1 MKTYLVSGGAGFIG
15 SNFVRSI
22 IKKSDIKVINIDNL
36 TYAGSISTIKDLLKY
51 SNHKF
56 IKTDI
61 GNIKKI
67 KYILKKYKPDFV
79 INFAAETHVDRSI
92 DNPEIFIKTNILSF
106 FNFINLIKEFFFKLN
121 KRKKNN
127 FRFIQVST
135 DEVYGSIKKGKALE
149 NSEISTSSPYSASK
163 SSSEQIA
170 LSYYKTYK
178 LPVIIPRSSNN
189 YGQFQFPEKLIP
201 LSIINALNEKK
212 INIYGNGLQIR
223 NWIHVDDNNDA
234 IINLINKGKVGQIY
248 NIGNNV
254 ETTNINIVKNIC
266 KILDEIIPRNNKQSY
281 SKLINFVT
289 DRPGHDK
296 RYANSIKKIIRETK
310 WRPKIN
316 LKNGLKMTVLWYLE
330 NKHWW
335 KEIQKKKYKGE
346 RLGRVEFK

>member
-1 MKTYLVSGGAGFIG
+1 MK
-15 SNFVRSI
+15 
-22 IKKSDIKVINIDNL
+22 
-36 TYAGSISTIKDLLKY
+36 
-51 SNHKF
+51 
-56 IKTDI
+56 
-61 GNIKKI
+61 
-67 KYILKKYKPDFV
+67 
-79 INFAAETHVDRSI
+79 
-92 DNPEIFIKTNILSF
+92 
-106 FNFINLIKEFFFKLN
+106 
-121 KRKKNN
+121 
-127 FRFIQVST
+127 
-135 DEVYGSIKKGKALE
+135 
-149 NSEISTSSPYSASK
+149 
-163 SSSEQIA
+163 
-170 LSYYKTYK
+170 
-178 LPVIIPRSSNN
+178 
-189 YGQFQFPEKLIP
+189 
-201 LSIINALNEKK
+201 KK

>member
-121 KRKKNN
+121 KRKK
-127 FRFIQVST
+127 
-135 DEVYGSIKKGKALE
+135 K
-149 NSEISTSSPYSASK
+149 
-163 SSSEQIA
+163 
-170 LSYYKTYK
+170 
-178 LPVIIPRSSNN
+178 
-189 YGQFQFPEKLIP
+189 
-201 LSIINALNEKK
+201 
-212 INIYGNGLQIR
+212 
-223 NWIHVDDNNDA
+223 
-234 IINLINKGKVGQIY
+234 
-248 NIGNNV
+248 
-254 ETTNINIVKNIC
+254 
-266 KILDEIIPRNNKQSY
+266 
-281 SKLINFVT
+281 
-289 DRPGHDK
+289 
-296 RYANSIKKIIRETK
+296 
-310 WRPKIN
+310 
-316 LKNGLKMTVLWYLE
+316 
-330 NKHWW
+330 
-335 KEIQKKKYKGE
+335 
-346 RLGRVEFK
+346 